1 MNMSAE
7 FDQNIFTCHTMPLAG
22 YLESEG
28 YAEIAPKKKVNAA
41 DYERLVPTTT
51 TIARAMFSALP
62 QRDRWGRQVQGRTG
76 GQWVT
81 EVRGQWYPARNGSK
95 RPGKSLT
102 AHDLLRSL
110 ARPNVFAFGRTDAHV
125 EEVEFPRFRAEEF
138 HTTSVDCLCLD
149 VDMDFAWERQDA
161 GMIHHE
167 IAREHEIARALG
179 LFYRVFRTG
188 SRGHQVVIPLP
199 AAIDRSVA
207 TWLLYG
213 FVSLLEQYHLRD
225 TAENSNHLLAKA
237 DVSNLEKIIRIAGG
251 RHIRTGRLALWID
264 PGTGHLHD
272 LAQQSELMRRGYQ
285 HPGNGAFA
293 REDYIEAAEE
303 IAAYLES
310 QMVFRHECPK
320 MPFRTN
326 MFHVVVK
333 ALPTNLLV
341 ERFLAA
347 QDEWGL
353 SATSARLSKVSTP
366 KVDTTHVENQTDASE
381 WQSAPEGIQQW
392 ATRVWAMQ
400 WGEGTF
406 WSWVNE
412 GGERAITAAKVLF
425 GDQALRKLIERTYA
439 APHVTPEEP
448 NEWRRVINALY
459 HRHEMLGYKAR
470 LNPNTVFG
478 HLSDEDVA
486 LIPMIT
492 DALNTHKKIQTRNRE
507 DIEHIIYIL
516 LLAFKQSVEGYI
528 DLSQEAIR
536 DSIRTRWPDADVDVS
551 TIWRHL
557 RRLKEGDSACG
568 FSLLQSIRVDRS
580 GQNYA
585 ARYRPGADLRK
596 TPFGAT
602 LPVDACE
609 DAPER
614 TSGPLEMEVISRVTG
629 KIETVDLSPKQRGR
643 KPTQQYQ
650 EEHTVIR

>member
-1 MNMSAE
+1 MDTNLE
-7 FDQNIFTCHTMPLAG
+7 FDQNIFTCHTLPLAG
-22 YLESEG
+22 YLEPEG
-28 YAEIAPKKKVNAA
+28 YAEIAPKKKVGAA
-41 DYERLVPTTT
+41 DYERLVPKTTN
-51 TIARAMFSALP
+51 IARAMFSALP
-62 QRDRWGRQVQGRTG
+62 QRDRWGRQVYGRIG

-81 EVRGQWYPARNGSK
+81 EVRGKWYPARNGAK
-95 RPGKSLT
+95 RPGKPLT
-102 AHDLLRSL
+102 AHNLLRSL
-110 ARPNVFAFGRTDAHV
+110 ARPGVFAFGRTDAHV
-125 EEVEFPRFRAEEF
+125 EEVEFPRYRTEEF
-138 HTTSVDCLCLD
+138 HTTRVDCLCLD

-167 IAREHEIARALG
+167 IAREREIARALG
-179 LFYRVFRTG
+179 LSFRVFRTG
-188 SRGHQVVIPLP
+188 CRGHQAVIPLP
-199 AAIDRSVA
+199 CAVDRSVA
-207 TWLLYG
+207 TWLLHT
-213 FVSLLEQYHLRD
+213 FIVLLEPYHLRD
-225 TAENSNHLLAKA
+225 AAENGNCLLAKA
-237 DVSNLEKIIRIAGG
+237 DVSNLEKIVRLAGG

-264 PGTGHLHD
+264 PDSGHLHD
-272 LAQQSELMRRGYQ
+272 LAQQGELMRRGYRY
-285 HPGNGAFA
+285 PGNGQVV
-293 REDYIEAAEE
+293 REDFIAAAEE

-320 MPFRTN
+320 MPFRAN

-341 ERFLAA
+341 ERFLSA
-347 QDEWGL
+347 QDEWAL
-353 SATSARLSKVSTP
+353 SVPSKRLSKVNTP
-366 KVDTTHVENQTDASE
+366 GVGTIQMADQANAGE
-381 WQSAPEGIQQW
+381 WQQAPEGIQQW
-392 ATRVWAMQ
+392 AVRVWAMQ

-425 GDQALRKLIERTYA
+425 GDQALRKLIERTYS
-439 APHVTPEEP
+439 APHRTSGEP

-459 HRHEMLGYKAR
+459 QRHAMLGYKVR

-478 HLSDEDVA
+478 SLSDDEAA
-486 LIPMIT
+486 LIPTII
-492 DALNTHKKIQTRNRE
+492 DALNAHKKIQARNRE

-536 DSIRTRWPDADVDVS
+536 DSIRTRWPDANIDVS

-557 RRLKEGDSACG
+557 RRLKEGDPACG
-568 FSLLQSIRVDRS
+568 FSLLQSIQVDRS

-585 ARYRPGADLRK
+585 ARYRPAPDLRK

-614 TSGPLEMEVISRVTG
+614 TSGRLEMEIISRVTG
-629 KIETVDLSPKQRGR
+629 KIETIDLTPKQRGR
-643 KPTQQYQ
+643 RRKQQSQ
-650 EEHTVIR
+650 EEHTQ